1 LKNNITIDINDIKKN
16 LAIKTIPKNNKKI
29 IKSQSTISSKN
40 KSFYSESENCTSQIN
55 ELIILMKQK
64 ENEIEGIKEQFKILN
79 SNLQKNHNENCNY
92 KEKYIKEKQINLKVI
107 LSLEQLNGLA
117 QGLLDTRIQMQ
128 NKYENEI
135 KRLKNKINQNPSFSP
150 EKDNNYFIKDEN
162 NEYVFLNN
170 NNYDNLKELEK
181 KYNFMEIFNY
191 EELKIENAC
200 QLILKNNIFND
211 TFNYDKNVIY
221 LNSKELNKN
230 SNINNDELNED
241 VIFEISIEND
251 SINQKLESNKED
263 EKTLEYISEDDE
275 NSTHNKKNNINSI
288 SENKTID
295 FDNDSKILN
304 YNINENIYDGNN
316 ENKYLYESIFNDSLN
331 EKYQNTNNYNNEIN
345 CIKEDKNQEKSFNI
359 VHNVI
364 KI

>member
-1 LKNNITIDINDIKKN
+1 
-16 LAIKTIPKNNKKI
+16 
-29 IKSQSTISSKN
+29 
-40 KSFYSESENCTSQIN
+40 
-55 ELIILMKQK
+55 
-64 ENEIEGIKEQFKILN
+64 
-79 SNLQKNHNENCNY
+79 
-92 KEKYIKEKQINLKVI
+92 
-107 LSLEQLNGLA
+107 
-117 QGLLDTRIQMQ
+117 
-128 NKYENEI
+128 
-135 KRLKNKINQNPSFSP
+135 
-150 EKDNNYFIKDEN
+150 
-162 NEYVFLNN
+162 
-170 NNYDNLKELEK
+170 
-181 KYNFMEIFNY
+181 MEIFNY

-211 TFNYDKNVIY
+211 TFNYDKNVIH

-251 SINQKLESNKED
+251 SINQKLESNKEE